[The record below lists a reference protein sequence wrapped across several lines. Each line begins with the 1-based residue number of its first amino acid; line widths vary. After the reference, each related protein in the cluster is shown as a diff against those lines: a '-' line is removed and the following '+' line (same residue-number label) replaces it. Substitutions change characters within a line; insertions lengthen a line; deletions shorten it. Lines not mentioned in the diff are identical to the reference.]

1 MITQRT
7 ASDTAPS
14 GQACGGIA
22 SGLVDGAG
30 SYSAVMN
37 NPRVDSHNVKANV
50 ERLCTPELQQRG
62 GGGLGCWAGHSRK
75 GRPTLTVPHCPTRMG
90 RPRAQ
95 LGRDLSP
102 LESRGTKGVPLGGRV
117 TSQS

>member
-1 MITQRT
+1 MGQTSEQGGGWIFECINVITQRT

-30 SYSAVMN
+30 GYSAVMN

-50 ERLCTPELQQRG
+50 ERLCMPELQG
-62 GGGLGCWAGHSRK
+62 GALGL
-75 GRPTLTVPHCPTRMG
+75 MG
-90 RPRAQ
+90 RAQ
-95 LGRDLSP
+95 QEGQTHVDSSP
-102 LESRGTKGVPLGGRV
+102 LPH
-117 TSQS
+117 